1 MGTGLDGGTSFMEDY
16 TYHLDP
22 KGMQVLGAHMLEV
35 CPSIAVGKP
44 SVEVHPLSIGG
55 KADPARLVFK
65 APKGDALNVSL
76 MDMGNRFRLLV
87 NPVDVVDVPDLPKLP
102 VARVLWDPKPN
113 LKVAAAAWILAGGAH
128 HTAFTQSIKLDHILD
143 FAEMLGI
150 ECLVI
155 DENTDLHQFKKDIKL
170 NEVYYYIAKGI
181 R

>member
-1 MGTGLDGGTSFMEDY
+1 
-16 TYHLDP
+16 
-22 KGMQVLGAHMLEV
+22 MLEV
-35 CPSIAVGKP
+35 CSSIADDKP
-44 SVEVHPLSIGG
+44 SLEVHQLSIGG

-87 NPVDVVDVPDLPKLP
+87 NKVEVVDTPNLPKLP

-113 LKVAAAAWILAGGAH
+113 LKIAAAAWIIAGGAH
-128 HTAFTQSIKLDHILD
+128 HTSFTQALAIDHILD
-143 FAEMLGI
+143 LAEMLGI

-155 DENTDLHQFKKDIKL
+155 DENTNLCEFKKEIKL